1 MVVILW
7 AELRML
13 ALLRLLGCQVEC
25 ASPVEV
31 GVEIFGPHLGAGLLA
46 VVRVL
51 VRMQLELARR
61 VQLLGH

>member
-13 ALLRLLGCQVEC
+13 ALFRLLGCHFEC

-31 GVEIFGPHLGAGLLA
+31 GVEIFGPHLGARLLA

-51 VRMQLELARR
+51 VRVQLELARR
-61 VQLLGH
+61 VQLLRH

>member
-1 MVVILW
+1 MLVSLRT
-7 AELRML
+7 ELGVL
-13 ALLRLLGCQVEC
+13 ALLWLLGREVEC
-25 ASPVEV
+25 ASPVEL
-31 GVEIFGPHLGAGLLA
+31 GVEIFGPHLRAGLLA